1 MAERPTSQGF
11 FLGEQL
17 RRFRHARG
25 LSLASV
31 AAELGFSE
39 AKLSRLEG
47 GRTRLQVADMLRLLD
62 FYGITDPSQRD
73 YLINFTHQQEAR
85 STGWWRERAGLHGGN
100 VPQYLALEAVAS
112 RMRNVEPTLVPGLL
126 QTSAYARVA
135 LRSKREGPQLDRET
149 EARLARRRRLIDGEL
164 DATFLVGETA
174 LALIPPEVAFEQL
187 RLLIELA
194 ALPNVAIQ
202 LIPHSEIA
210 YLTHGNPLVLLS
222 MAEEGLPDVAYVEH
236 WAGSFVVDDPADVD
250 LCETRWCMIVKECL
264 SRHDTIEWMRDLWRG

>member
-1 MAERPTSQGF
+1 MAERPTSQGY

-17 RRFRHARG
+17 KRFRHARG
-25 LSLASV
+25 LSLAAV
-31 AAELGFSE
+31 ATELGFSE

-47 GRTRLQVADMLRLLD
+47 GRTKIRVADMERLLD
-62 FYGITDPSQRD
+62 LYGIRDDNQRA
-73 YLINFTHQQEAR
+73 YLIDFTSQQEAR

-100 VPQYLALEAVAS
+100 VPQYLALENVAS

-135 LRSKREGPQLDRET
+135 LRSKREGPQLDHET
-149 EARLARRRRLIDGEL
+149 DARQARRRRLLNGEL
-164 DATFLVGETA
+164 DAIFLLGETA

-202 LIPHSEIA
+202 LIPHSE
-210 YLTHGNPLVLLS
+210 GC
-222 MAEEGLPDVAYVEH
+222 M
-236 WAGSFVVDDPADVD
+236 PASSA
-250 LCETRWCMIVKECL
+250 
-264 SRHDTIEWMRDLWRG
+264 SRPR